1 MPTIA
6 GNDELL
12 RDGIQTHSQGPMSGP
27 LFLPFPALNVHI
39 RFEAIFDQ
47 QGFGPKPDFLPLE
60 MVEGE
65 IYEQYDEGAEMY
77 EEWWTIYVSQ
87 QFHL

>member
-1 MPTIA
+1 MDRGGQA
-6 GNDELL
+6 LL
-12 RDGIQTHSQGPMSGP
+12 AC
-27 LFLPFPALNVHI
+27 PALRQLENLVVSYHNCSLEVLAQF
-39 RFEAIFDQ
+39 RS
-47 QGFGPKPDFLPLE
+47 LPLK

-65 IYEQYDEGAEMY
+65 IYEQYDEGAETY